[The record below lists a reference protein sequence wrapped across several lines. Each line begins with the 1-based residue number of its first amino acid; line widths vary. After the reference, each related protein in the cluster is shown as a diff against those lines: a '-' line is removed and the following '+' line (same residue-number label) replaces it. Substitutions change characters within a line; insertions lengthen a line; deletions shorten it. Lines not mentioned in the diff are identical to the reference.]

1 MPRSHTQLVYHIV
14 FSTRL
19 RSPCLDPTLS
29 QELYHLFGAVIHSQ
43 GGSLL
48 AVGGVADHV
57 HLLARLRA
65 NPSLAAVVKTV
76 KGCTSHWINQ
86 QRRVAEHFAWQEGY
100 GAFTVSPSLLDK
112 VKRYVERQEEHHRLV
127 SFEDEML
134 DLLARHG
141 IAVRAEELEE

>member
-1 MPRSHTQLVYHIV
+1 MPRSYTQLVYHLV
-14 FSTRL
+14 FSTKL

-29 QELYHLFGAVIHSQ
+29 QELYRLFGAVIHSQ
-43 GGSLL
+43 GGALL

-65 NPSLAAVVKTV
+65 YPSLGAVVRAV

-86 QRRVAEHFAWQEGY
+86 ERRLAAHFAWQEGY
-100 GAFTVSPSLLDK
+100 GAFTVSPSVLAK
-112 VKRYVERQEEHHRLV
+112 VKRCIERQEEHHRTV

-141 IAVRAEELEE
+141 INVRAEELEG